1 MLSTFAGMVMAF
13 KVHVNQMKYPIMKKR
28 DSGVAECIYRNEI
41 EKVDEI
47 EKYEKSN
54 MPESGY
60 MTREEYELKS
70 RAKSKKELQEEVKN
84 PNMPKDSNMVYVPQK
99 TFKLVKYNDP
109 IGSPELTLPRKLNF
123 DRQINA
129 QGIIS
134 GDKTIMV
141 YPAVY
146 YYAQTDCT
154 SCDLFMIK
162 LDPSLKDTEKVMKAN
177 IVQKEEKPLLSTS
190 KDIDEKYIFR
200 TLTPIDF
207 SSDNKRLVI
216 KEKTGHRH
224 DGIWKTEL
232 WVYDFETKESH
243 CLPQIRDAIIEYW
256 AQNEGIDFDEKRWDI
271 YPMGFD
277 ANDDNRIIVCAYA
290 YTGEVPKFL
299 GTWSIDVKGENSK
312 LEALD
317 GYSFPVSVIG
327 YRLVEDSVKDITE
340 VEFEAK
346 QAKKLEKAEDKKVKE
361 VEKYEKKVRK
371 LEHQRKLQQMDMETL
386 YKIQQRKQDLKQL
399 QKNNSKKPKES
410 VTGIQ

>member
-28 DSGVAECIYRNEI
+28 DRGVAECIYRNEI

-162 LDPSLKDTEKVMKAN
+162 LDPSLKDIEKVMKAN

-207 SSDNKRLVI
+207 SSDNKRLII

-361 VEKYEKKVRK
+361 AEKYEKKVRK

-386 YKIQQRKQDLKQL
+386 YKIQQRKKDLKQL

>member
-70 RAKSKKELQEEVKN
+70 RAKSKKELQEEVKK
-84 PNMPKDSNMVYVPQK
+84 PNIPKDSNMVYVPQK

-232 WVYDFETKESH
+232 WVYDFETKESR

-277 ANDDNRIIVCAYA
+277 ANNDNRIIVCAYA

-299 GTWSIDVKGENSK
+299 GTWSIDVNGENSK

-361 VEKYEKKVRK
+361 AEKYEKKVRK

-386 YKIQQRKQDLKQL
+386 YKIQQRKKDLKQL

>member
-70 RAKSKKELQEEVKN
+70 RAKSKKELQEEVKK
-84 PNMPKDSNMVYVPQK
+84 PNIPKDSNMVYVPQK

-134 GDKTIMV
+134 GDKTIMI

-232 WVYDFETKESH
+232 WVYDFETKESR

-299 GTWSIDVKGENSK
+299 GTWSIDVNGENSK
-312 LEALD
+312 LEASD

-327 YRLVEDSVKDITE
+327 YRLVEDSIKDITE

-361 VEKYEKKVRK
+361 AEKYEKKVRK

>member
-256 AQNEGIDFDEKRWDI
+256 TQNEGIDFDEKRWDI

>member
-28 DSGVAECIYRNEI
+28 DRGVAECIYRNEI

-177 IVQKEEKPLLSTS
+177 IVQKEENPLLSTS

-361 VEKYEKKVRK
+361 AEKYEKKVRK

-386 YKIQQRKQDLKQL
+386 YKIQQRKKDLKQL

>member
-84 PNMPKDSNMVYVPQK
+84 PNLPKDSNMVYVPQK

-177 IVQKEEKPLLSTS
+177 IVQKEENPLLSTS

-277 ANDDNRIIVCAYA
+277 VNDDNRIIVCAYA

-299 GTWSIDVKGENSK
+299 GTWSIDVNGVNSK

-346 QAKKLEKAEDKKVKE
+346 LAKKLEKAEDKKVKE
-361 VEKYEKKVRK
+361 AEKYEKKVRK

-399 QKNNSKKPKES
+399 QKNNSKKPKKS